1 MSCLG
6 GDRLSALPDTALLR
20 VLSHLSSKE
29 VARACALS
37 RRWRHLSAAVPVV
50 DLVDPRTET
59 GRRGGDLAVCF
70 DMLVTS
76 VIISKD
82 PTTPIRALRLVAL
95 DAPVRLLD
103 QWVRIASSSGAEEV
117 DVDLR
122 YPYLSRRKLCPY
134 GSKKASADFDAVER
148 GQYAKTPPQLFRCG
162 TLLRLRL
169 ANWTLDLPSG
179 FAVAASLDTLCLKR
193 IMATNGVI
201 RELLSGC
208 PRLADL
214 TLEECPGVKKIT
226 VPSECL
232 RSFAMLCC
240 HKATRVKLRTRRL
253 RSLRYKGGLPRDNW
267 LLYLEGYEE
276 VAAVT
281 IDICEDL
288 TTKSPKEVAHLMKLI
303 GRCKNL
309 TCLHLALRP
318 SMAYYCNEI
327 MAVLS
332 GLPELRQLVLKGFM
346 AADHAVLSIA
356 VLLVNARN
364 LEVLSLF
371 PAVPPKPM
379 EKKTFVHSDEEEEPK
394 NCAIVEET
402 VDYEWTNKNLRRMNI
417 PCLGHSLR
425 RISIEMY
432 SGSAFA
438 KMLAEFLLNKAA
450 TLEEFSVTLSAQVS
464 AQKEEIAMEFKSWLY
479 NPSATVT
486 CE

>member
-1 MSCLG
+1 MAMSCLG

-95 DAPVRLLD
+95 DAPVHLLD

-267 LLYLEGYEE
+267 LVYLEGYEE

-303 GRCKNL
+303 GRG
-309 TCLHLALRP
+309 LR
-318 SMAYYCNEI
+318 
-327 MAVLS
+327 
-332 GLPELRQLVLKGFM
+332 ELRQLVLKGFM

-379 EKKTFVHSDEEEEPK
+379 EKKTFVHSDEEEEPE

-432 SGSAFA
+432 SGSAFD